1 MTKSFFNGK
10 NRIIALAIWWML
22 WIVWQ
27 WNILIISGLN
37 VFVAAFDSL
46 LENLLLFASSWIVI
60 NNMRYYLPKKEK
72 YGYTLI
78 TSLILSLASA
88 IIAQII
94 AQLLFPN
101 NISYLQLLRS
111 TLFIRWAYGFLML
124 SSITLAGM
132 IWYIQL
138 EAQQQEAQQENLT
151 NLAKEAELAKL
162 RQQLQPH
169 FLFNSLN
176 SISALTS
183 VQPEKA
189 RVMIQELSEF
199 LRGTIRKEEQWNTLE
214 EELSYMRL
222 YLSIEQ
228 VRFGHRLLT
237 NIQSN
242 KNALPLVLPSL
253 LIQPLV
259 ENAIKF
265 GLYDTIGEVT
275 ISILAKVEKNYLI
288 ITVTN
293 PYDAETANTLSGTG
307 FGLTAI
313 KRRLWLLFGRN
324 DLLVI
329 DKTNSRFSVT
339 LQIPQPLKPTNA

>member
-1 MTKSFFNGK
+1 VTKSFFNGK

-27 WNILIISGLN
+27 WNFLIISGLN

-60 NNMRYYLPKKEK
+60 NNMRYYLPKNGK
-72 YGYTLI
+72 YGYTII

-88 IIAQII
+88 ITAQII

-111 TLFIRWAYGFLML
+111 TLFIRWAYGLLMF

-138 EAQQQEAQQENLT
+138 EAQQQEAQQENLI

-169 FLFNSLN
+169 FLFNSFN

-189 RVMIQELSEF
+189 RVMIQQLSEF

-214 EELSYMRL
+214 EELSYISV

-242 KNALPLVLPSL
+242 ENALPLVLPLL

-259 ENAIKF
+259 EYAIKF

-275 ISILAKVEKNYLI
+275 ISISAKVEKNYLI

-307 FGLTAI
+307 FGLSAI
-313 KRRLWLLFGRN
+313 KRRLWLLSDRN

-329 DKTNSRFSVT
+329 VKTNSRFCVT
-339 LQIPQPLKPTNA
+339 LQIPQPLKSTNA

>member
-1 MTKSFFNGK
+1 VTKSFFNGK

-72 YGYTLI
+72 YGYTII

-88 IIAQII
+88 ITAQII

-189 RVMIQELSEF
+189 RVMIQQLSEF

-214 EELSYMRL
+214 EELSYISL

-242 KNALPLVLPSL
+242 ENALPLVLPLL

-275 ISILAKVEKNYLI
+275 ISISAKVEKNYLI

-307 FGLTAI
+307 FGLSAI
-313 KRRLWLLFGRN
+313 KRRLWLLSDRN

-329 DKTNSRFSVT
+329 DKTNSRFCVT

>member
-1 MTKSFFNGK
+1 MTKSFFKGK

-37 VFVAAFDSL
+37 VFIAAFDSL
-46 LENLLLFASSWIVI
+46 LENLLLLACSWIVT

-72 YGYTLI
+72 YGYTII
-78 TSLILSLASA
+78 TSLILSLATA

-101 NISYLQLLRS
+101 HVSYLQLLRN

-138 EAQQQEAQQENLT
+138 EAKQQEAQQENLT

-189 RVMIQELSEF
+189 RVMIQQLSEF

-214 EELSYMRL
+214 EELSYISL

-237 NIQSN
+237 NIQAN

-275 ISILAKVEKNYLI
+275 ISILAKVEKNYLT

-339 LQIPQPLKPTNA
+339 LQIPQPLKTVNG